1 MSWQRS
7 HKILAVVGVLLALL
21 AYDVYRRDQKRV
33 DEVLVLPDR
42 EDEEALDFSEM
53 EIPEE
58 ENAPSGQS

>member
-1 MSWQRS
+1 M
-7 HKILAVVGVLLALL
+7 GVLLALL